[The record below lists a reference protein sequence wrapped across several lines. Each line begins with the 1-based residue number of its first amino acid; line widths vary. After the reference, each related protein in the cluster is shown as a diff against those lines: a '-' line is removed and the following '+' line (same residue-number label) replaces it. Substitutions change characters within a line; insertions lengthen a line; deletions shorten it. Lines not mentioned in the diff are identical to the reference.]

1 MGATPRSRP
10 GDWRERAA
18 VLVDP
23 EAGRATLPVELLNEL
38 FSHARECYPDECCG
52 ILTGPAGGE
61 AVEQVRCTNVQNLR
75 HSKGDS
81 ELDAGHGFWID
92 ERELV
97 PALQRARARGHDLL
111 IVYHSHIDT
120 EVYLSREDLRG
131 ALGDNAT
138 PLWPGVGQVVISV
151 QQGEVRGAGLFEWDD
166 AVGGFRGQTLLPRS

>member
-1 MGATPRSRP
+1 MTSTNPIPP

-23 EAGRATLPVELLNEL
+23 EGGRATLPVELLNEL

-61 AVEQVRCTNVQNLR
+61 AVEQTRCTNVQDLR
-75 HSKGDS
+75 HSEGES

-92 ERELV
+92 ERELL

-111 IVYHSHIDT
+111 TVYHSHIDT

-131 ALGDNAT
+131 ALGDDGT

-151 QQGEVRGAGLFEWDD
+151 QQGEVRGAGLFEWDE
-166 AVGGFRGQTLLPRS
+166 AVGGFRGRALYPRG

>member
-1 MGATPRSRP
+1 MTSTNPIPP

-23 EAGRATLPVELLNEL
+23 EGGRATLPVELLNEL

-61 AVEQVRCTNVQNLR
+61 AVEQTRCTNVQDLR
-75 HSKGDS
+75 HSEGES

-92 ERELV
+92 ERELL

-111 IVYHSHIDT
+111 TVYHSHIDT

-131 ALGDNAT
+131 ALGDDGT
-138 PLWPGVGQVVISV
+138 PLWPGVGQGVISV
-151 QQGEVRGAGLFEWDD
+151 QQGEVRGAGLFEWDE
-166 AVGGFRGQTLLPRS
+166 AVGGFRGRALYPRG